1 MIDDWDMFE
10 AVVEYAYRSHLLADP
25 TLHPLLMSEAPLNTK
40 TKREQLT
47 ELMFEKFGIPAFY
60 LCKTAVLA
68 AFANGRPSGLIV
80 DSGATHTSA
89 IPVYDGYCLTQA
101 IVKSPIGGDAL
112 TAQCRQFLEDQRI
125 EVIPRYMIASK
136 EPVPERMPAHWTK
149 RANLPEVTKSF
160 HAYMVKEVIQDFQ
173 ATVLQASDTPF
184 DSENAE
190 KITSLHYEFPNGYN
204 QDFVTERLQISEG
217 LFDPAYLRGIQSPT
231 LSVANVVS
239 TSINMCDIDV
249 RSALYGGIIITGG
262 NTLLPGFVERLTHD
276 LNAKCPA
283 NAKLKVHSAPSSSER
298 RFGSWIGG
306 SILASL
312 GSFQQMWIS
321 KQEYDESGKSIVDK
335 KCP

>member
-1 MIDDWDMFE
+1 
-10 AVVEYAYRSHLLADP
+10 
-25 TLHPLLMSEAPLNTK
+25 LMSEAPWNTK

-47 ELMFEKFGIPAFY
+47 ELMFEKHGIPAFY
-60 LCKTAVLA
+60 LSKSAVLA
-68 AFANGRPSGLIV
+68 AFSNGRSSGLVV

-89 IPVYDGYCLTQA
+89 IPIYEGYCLTQA

-112 TAQCRQFLEDQRI
+112 TSQCRQLLEEQRI
-125 EVIPRYMIASK
+125 EIIPRYLIASK
-136 EPVPERMPAHWTK
+136 EPVAERAPAHWTK

-160 HAYMVKEVIQDFQ
+160 HNYMVKEVIQDFQ
-173 ATVLQASDTPF
+173 ATALRASDAPF
-184 DSENAE
+184 DSENTE
-190 KITSLHYEFPNGYN
+190 KISSLHYEFPNGYN
-204 QDFVTERLQISEG
+204 QDFVAERFQITEG
-217 LFDPAYLRGIQSPT
+217 LFDPTYLRGIQSPT
-231 LSVANVVS
+231 LSVSSVVS

-249 RSALYGGIIITGG
+249 RSALYGSIVVTGG
-262 NTLLPGFVERLTHD
+262 NTLVPGFVERLTHD
-276 LNAKCPA
+276 LNAKYPA
-283 NAKLKVHSAPSSSER
+283 NAKLKIYSAPSSSSSSYSAER